1 MQIKCGICRTD
12 TPKRKVIRRMP
23 LMETE
28 LPEKYS
34 DYKEFMC
41 MNIISEL
48 RKNKKWYYN
57 TCENRMLVLKKR

>member
-1 MQIKCGICRTD
+1 MQIKCSICGTD
-12 TPKRKVIRRMP
+12 RPKRKVIKRMP
-23 LMETE
+23 LKETE

-41 MNIISEL
+41 MNIIYEL

-57 TCENRMLVLKKR
+57 ICENRMLVLKKR